1 MSYLSKA
8 LKQRVREKFSACC
21 AYCHSP
27 EFLSNAIFE
36 YDHIIPEAGGG
47 ETVFDNLCFCCPKCN
62 RYKHDFQ
69 MGLDPDSNESVRLF
83 HPQRD
88 VWQEHFEWDDDKATL
103 LGLTETGRATIQQLR
118 LNTPD
123 RIDLRLVWVEF
134 GRFPLRLE

>member
-1 MSYLSKA
+1 
-8 LKQRVREKFSACC
+8 
-21 AYCHSP
+21 
-27 EFLSNAIFE
+27 
-36 YDHIIPEAGGG
+36 
-47 ETVFDNLCFCCPKCN
+47 
-62 RYKHDFQ
+62 
-69 MGLDPDSNESVRLF
+69 
-83 HPQRD
+83 